1 MGYSEVTCEMAGEP
15 EITWKDYV
23 DSRLK
28 GMDQAIRLA
37 REVMN
42 QRLEAMNEIRAQLGV
57 QASTFLTLTE
67 YKAEHKSVLNKIES
81 CVAQI
86 DSRMETINNT
96 LQGKAEY
103 SKLEDLDKRVQAIEG
118 MRISI
123 NEKIKNWGLFLS
135 GLIVIL
141 ELIFRYLVNKPCP

>member
-1 MGYSEVTCEMAGEP
+1 MAGEP

-81 CVAQI
+81 GVAQI